1 MDTTLRPTGLALL
14 LGAFVLTAGVAGTAG
29 AAGPSKITPFE
40 RERGRM
46 ILNAIEDDL
55 RKYYYDPAYHG
66 LDVDRLFKS
75 ANESIDEAG
84 STSLLMNGDSQRIDA
99 LTQRGAAAHVS
110 HDFAHPS

>member
-66 LDVDRLFKS
+66 LDVCFFNHRLGGL
-75 ANESIDEAG
+75 E
-84 STSLLMNGDSQRIDA
+84 LLQPNQLDGNP
-99 LTQRGAAAHVS
+99 L
-110 HDFAHPS
+110 